1 MLLPIRQRFPSRA
14 LSNVAETVSAELW
27 ASGLAFSLPAGSS
40 VAVGAG
46 SRGIS
51 NIAVIVRAVCDYFA
65 SAGMKPF
72 VFPAMGS
79 HGAGTPE
86 GQSKVLAQHGITE
99 AAMGCPVNSRFETTP
114 LGISDLGVET
124 FAGNDALSADAI
136 FVVGRVKWHTSFNGG
151 IESGVCKMLAIGL
164 GKLDSASSS
173 HRHGRKHGMEAVIR
187 SVARHILG
195 TGRILGGLAILEDAH
210 HNTAQVAALPAEGL
224 MRREEA
230 LLATVKQWMPRLPVP
245 EIDILIVDEIG
256 KDISG
261 TGMDLKVVNRNALA
275 TYNPWPDTPRVQR
288 IYARDLSANSYGNAV
303 GIGAADIV
311 HSRLVAKLDPHA
323 GRVNAETAGSLAMV
337 RVPLHFPTDRECLDL
352 LAKTVG
358 KLHREDVTMVWIRNT
373 LELGSML
380 VSGNLKNELRGNS
393 MVEFAGEP
401 FEMDFDEAGQLRSR
415 DWH

>member
-1 MLLPIRQRFPSRA
+1 
-14 LSNVAETVSAELW
+14 
-27 ASGLAFSLPAGSS
+27 
-40 VAVGAG
+40 
-46 SRGIS
+46 
-51 NIAVIVRAVCDYFA
+51 
-65 SAGMKPF
+65 MKPF